1 MANLFEPVQ
10 IGRYTAK
17 NRIVMAPMTRNRS
30 EADGTL
36 NDMNVEYYRQRAGVG
51 LIVTEGVQ
59 PSRVGQAYINTP
71 GLHSAEQVEGW
82 RKVAD
87 AVHEADGII
96 FAQLMHAGRIAHR
109 FTTGTQPV
117 SASATT
123 PPGEIMTTQGRVPYE
138 EARALELNEIPDVV
152 QEYVTAAKNAIEA
165 GLDGVEIHGANG
177 YLIHQFLSPHTNL
190 REDEYGGSPQK
201 RARFGVEV
209 VRAVADAI
217 GADRVGLRIS
227 PNTGAQGTNEEAGAD
242 STATYDA
249 LLDGIED
256 LNLAY
261 LSVLGN
267 AEAELTKHLHERWEG
282 PFLFNSG
289 FETVTQ
295 LDDAKKTIA
304 MGADAVV
311 VGRMLISNP
320 DLAKRWQD
328 GSTLRTPNPNTF
340 YQGGREGY
348 IEFTE

>member
-1 MANLFEPVQ
+1 MANLFEPLE

-59 PSRVGQAYINTP
+59 PSQVGQAYINTP
-71 GLHSAEQVEGW
+71 GLHNEEQVRGW

-87 AVHEADGII
+87 AVHEAGGLI

-109 FTTGTQPV
+109 YTTGEQPI
-117 SASATT
+117 SPSATT
-123 PPGEIMTTQGRVPYE
+123 APGEIMTTQGRVPYE
-138 EARALELNEIPDVV
+138 EARALETSEVAGVV
-152 QEYVTAAKNAIEA
+152 QDYVTAAKNAIEA

-177 YLIHQFLSPHTNL
+177 YLIHQFLAPETNH
-190 REDEYGGSPQK
+190 RGDEYGGNPQN
-201 RARFGVEV
+201 RARFAVEV
-209 VRAVADAI
+209 VRAIADGI

-227 PNTGAQGTNEEAGAD
+227 PNTGAQGTNEKPGPD

-261 LSVLGN
+261 LSVLGD
-267 AEAELTKHLHERWEG
+267 ADAELTKHLQDRWNG

-289 FETVTQ
+289 FATVTQ
-295 LDDAKKTIA
+295 LDDAEKIME

-320 DLAKRWQD
+320 DLAQRWQD
-328 GSTLRTPNPNTF
+328 GSELRAPNPETF
-340 YQGGREGY
+340 YQGGPEGY
-348 IEFTE
+348 IEFTD